1 MKHIIALTLSLSFSA
16 APSFA
21 QDEEDGVDLM
31 QEGAE
36 LLLRGLMNE
45 MEPAI
50 DDLKG
55 MMEEFGPAMQ
65 LFADEMG
72 PVLADMLSK
81 IDDIKHYE
89 QPEFL
94 PNGDI
99 IIRRSPNAPIWDAP
113 ETEPDED
120 GQIDL

>member
-16 APSFA
+16 APTFA

>member
-113 ETEPDED
+113 ETEPEED